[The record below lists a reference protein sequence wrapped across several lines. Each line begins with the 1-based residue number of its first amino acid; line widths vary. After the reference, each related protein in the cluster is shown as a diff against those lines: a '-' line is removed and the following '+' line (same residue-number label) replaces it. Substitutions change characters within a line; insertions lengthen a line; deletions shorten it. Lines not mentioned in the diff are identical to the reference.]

1 MSLESLNHILQ
12 EQWWN
17 LCCER
22 VATACDN
29 LDVITK
35 ELADEFLKDDKV
47 SSQAEKALFVFL
59 CFRDGNLAF
68 RPFRF
73 ELFRQERVAKD
84 HAIFCRSGSQGRAAP
99 IHHQFD
105 HHLLAR
111 FCALQ
116 SWQEVCGRLAV

>member
-29 LDVITK
+29 LDVITQ

-47 SSQAEKALFVFL
+47 SSQAEKAFLF
-59 CFRDGNLAF
+59 
-68 RPFRF
+68 
-73 ELFRQERVAKD
+73 
-84 HAIFCRSGSQGRAAP
+84 S
-99 IHHQFD
+99 
-105 HHLLAR
+105 
-111 FCALQ
+111 
-116 SWQEVCGRLAV
+116 